1 MQSER
6 EKCSS
11 AKLSIPLRLFYKIR
25 LFRTGGVIGE
35 FLMLAYL
42 STALLAMPVRLAL
55 LANGHGPLG
64 RLPVGFRAKTRRCL
78 AHTKK
83 SPILQNSR
91 KTSPAHLPTA
101 SAAFAGMRKEDSLM
115 ETNEYPMIEA
125 FIQLPGFNPNNHST
139 MQGLFIG
146 SGADAIRPCPVKR
159 GGPFL
164 NQ

>member
-1 MQSER
+1 MLLRQA
-6 EKCSS
+6 CSNF
-11 AKLSIPLRLFYKIR
+11 AAILKIR
-25 LFRTGGVIGE
+25 LFRAGGVIGA
-35 FLMLAYL
+35 FLLLTYL
-42 STALLAMPVRLAL
+42 SM
-55 LANGHGPLG
+55 
-64 RLPVGFRAKTRRCL
+64 FRAKTRRCL

>member
-1 MQSER
+1 M
-6 EKCSS
+6 
-11 AKLSIPLRLFYKIR
+11 RLFYKIR
-25 LFRTGGVIGE
+25 LFRAGGVIGA
-35 FLMLAYL
+35 FLLLTYL
-42 STALLAMPVRLAL
+42 SM
-55 LANGHGPLG
+55 
-64 RLPVGFRAKTRRCL
+64 FRAKTRRCL